1 MRENMKRSVFK
12 KLGGTPDQI
21 DGVTPNGTKEI
32 LSE

>member
-1 MRENMKRSVFK
+1 MWEDMKRSVFK
-12 KLGGTPDQI
+12 KPDGTPDQI